1 MESKDFGETLNG
13 SMTAH
18 IPIVAVHTQEFEATI
33 SSVLDQSLVSVPS
46 MQVTKETA
54 NGDTVKVPIGK
65 KAKVL
70 VWRMGDG
77 GFREWNRYYPSNHAL
92 QHQVLQSVEGAEDTD
107 LVTTMPRASKEI
119 IIPEEEEGPA
129 SDAISFIEN
138 WDDEQNGP
146 VLFVMRDFHYF
157 LNPLQG
163 TQKGMI
169 TEMEPLVDR
178 VRRTC
183 ESITGLAKYVQIII
197 THETRWAVPSELDS
211 YVHRVRIDPPN
222 KEARMETANFMIEG
236 ILSSDYSRAQYPG
249 VAKLDATQIE
259 DIADAGAGLT
269 ATQYENLLCM
279 NLAQSGNMNSTF
291 VLREKAKLVEQA
303 GFRLITPKVT
313 FDEVGGLEP
322 LKTWARRRKR
332 RFTDDAFAYG
342 FRRAP
347 RGMLLAGVPGCGKT
361 LLAKATAKEWGM
373 NIIAVRAPDLKG
385 SLVGESEE
393 KTQKLLDMAEANGP
407 CVVFIDEAEKLLGSQ
422 ESVRDGGAHDA
433 VLAQFLSFMQDN
445 DAGVYF
451 IFTANQM
458 NKFPPELIDRFEGRW
473 FVDLPSEDER
483 EGILRIHLTLNSSD
497 RNGLMDIVNDA
508 SSMES
513 LVKMCEGYSG
523 RNIEQAVEEAM
534 DIGFDENRKTTFE
547 DFKSVFNVMKPTSE
561 TKKADIE
568 AMREFVGNGTMRM
581 ANTPEASA
589 SGGNA
594 VESFKAHRGFA

>member
-1 MESKDFGETLNG
+1 MESKDFGETLKG

-18 IPIVAVHTQEFEATI
+18 IPMVSVHTSEWMSTI
-33 SSVLDQSLVSVPS
+33 SNVLDFSLLAVPA
-46 MQVTKETA
+46 MQHTVETA
-54 NGDTVKVPIGK
+54 NGPAKVPMGK
-65 KAKVL
+65 KARVL

-77 GFREWNRYYPSNHAL
+77 GFREWNRYYPSGHSL
-92 QHQVLQSVEGAEDTD
+92 QHQVLQSVEGPEDPD
-107 LVTTMPRASKEI
+107 LETTMPRASKEI
-119 IIPEEEEGPA
+119 IMPEEEEGPA

-138 WDDEQNGP
+138 WDDSQNGP
-146 VLFVMRDFHYF
+146 VIFIMRDFHYF

-163 TQKGMI
+163 SQKGMI

-178 VRRTC
+178 MTRTC
-183 ESITGLAKYVQIII
+183 EAITGLAKYVQIII
-197 THETRWAVPSELDS
+197 THETRWQIPAELDS
-211 YVHRVRIDPPN
+211 FVHRVRIDPPS
-222 KEARMETANFMIEG
+222 KEERIETASFMVEG
-236 ILSSDYSRAQYPG
+236 ILESDYSRKQYPG
-249 VAKLDATQIE
+249 VSELDATHIE

-269 ATQYENLLCM
+269 SIQYENLLCM
-279 NLAQSGNMNSTF
+279 SLAKNGTMESEF

-303 GFRLITPKVT
+303 GFKLITPKVT
-313 FDEVGGLEP
+313 FDEVGGLAP

-332 RFTDDAFAYG
+332 RFTDDAYAYG

-445 DAGVYF
+445 EAGVYC

-473 FVDLPSEDER
+473 FVDLPSADER

-497 RNGLMDIVNDA
+497 RNGLLDIVNDA
-508 SSMES
+508 SSMEQ

-523 RNIEQAVEEAM
+523 RNIEQAIEEAM
-534 DIGFDENRKTTFE
+534 DIGFDENRLTTFE
-547 DFKSVFNVMKPTSE
+547 DLKTVFSEMKPTSE

-581 ANTPEASA
+581 ANTPES
-589 SGGNA
+589 SENGGNA

>member
-1 MESKDFGETLNG
+1 MESKDFGETLKG

-18 IPIVAVHTQEFEATI
+18 IPMVSVHTSEWMSSI
-33 SSVLDQSLVSVPS
+33 SNVLDFSLLAVPA
-46 MQVTKETA
+46 MQHTVETA
-54 NGDTVKVPIGK
+54 NGPAKVPMGK
-65 KAKVL
+65 KARVL

-77 GFREWNRYYPSNHAL
+77 GFREWNRYYPSGHSL
-92 QHQVLQSVEGAEDTD
+92 QHQVLQSVEGPEDPD
-107 LVTTMPRASKEI
+107 LETTMPRASKEI
-119 IIPEEEEGPA
+119 IMPEEEEGPA

-138 WDDEQNGP
+138 WDDNQNGP
-146 VLFVMRDFHYF
+146 VIFIMRDFHYF

-178 VRRTC
+178 MTRTC
-183 ESITGLAKYVQIII
+183 EAITGLAKYVQIII
-197 THETRWAVPSELDS
+197 THYTRCQIPAELDS
-211 YVHRVRIDPPN
+211 FVHRVRIDPPS
-222 KEARMETANFMIEG
+222 KEERIETASFMVEG
-236 ILSSDYSRAQYPG
+236 ILESDYSRNQYPG
-249 VAKLDATQIE
+249 VSELDATQIE

-269 ATQYENLLCM
+269 SIQYENLLCM
-279 NLAQSGNMNSTF
+279 SLAKNGTMESEF

-303 GFRLITPKVT
+303 GFKLITPKVT
-313 FDEVGGLEP
+313 FDEVGGLAP

-332 RFTDDAFAYG
+332 RFTDDAYAYG

-445 DAGVYF
+445 EAGVYF

-473 FVDLPSEDER
+473 FVDLPSADER

-497 RNGLMDIVNDA
+497 RNGLLDIVNDA
-508 SSMES
+508 SSMEQ

-523 RNIEQAVEEAM
+523 RNIEQAIEEAM
-534 DIGFDENRKTTFE
+534 DIGFDENRLTTFE
-547 DFKSVFNVMKPTSE
+547 DLKTVFSEMKPTSE

-581 ANTPEASA
+581 ANTPES
-589 SGGNA
+589 SENGGNA